1 MIKLGSLVSQVIP
14 AVSSVVSM
22 PTPPYDYTNQF
33 ISALSVSNYFYID
46 YATSLKAFSSLD
58 PNFLDRAEQA
68 YNNLP
73 SQAVSSPAQA
83 LIDQFE
89 KDKANGVVFSKH
101 DEDILTMFS
110 KMKAAHEMK
119 TQLEH
124 IHSLLPSDSF
134 PATSIYWH
142 LNDYDSIGS
151 RAAYAFSDYVS
162 GASYGMVSPVFQD
175 LIAEN
180 ESSMQT
186 LVNTGILNFNGMST
200 SDLNKLFGLENSNIG
215 FEQLLPLI
223 QSQGFDLNNISNL
236 NSLLA
241 NLGSL
246 NLGNL
251 NGIDLH
257 GLNLNGLQGLNW
269 NNLDLSHI
277 GNLASAAN
285 LASLF
290 GSSLSKITLV
300 QKVIMGVA
308 SGASFV
314 LSGMLMVLTKNLR
327 RKSTRKVIALVS
339 IMSVALFVIGGGII
353 AGIFMV

>member
-14 AVSSVVSM
+14 AVTSIAPM

-33 ISALSVSNYFYID
+33 ISALSVSNYFYVD
-46 YATSLKAFSSLD
+46 YSTSLKAFSSLD
-58 PNFLDRAEQA
+58 PSFLDRAEFA

-73 SQAVSSPAQA
+73 TQSVTSAAQV
-83 LIDQFE
+83 LVDQFE

-110 KMKAAHEMK
+110 KMKSAYEMK
-119 TQLEH
+119 TQLDH
-124 IHSLLPSDSF
+124 IYTQLPINSQASAAIYQHITTFNDLGNWAASSF
-134 PATSIYWH
+134 VQ
-142 LNDYDSIGS
+142 
-151 RAAYAFSDYVS
+151 YVYNPVN
-162 GASYGMVSPVFQD
+162 ASVSPVFQNLMD
-175 LIAEN
+175 EN
-180 ESSMQT
+180 GWAMQS
-186 LVNTGILNFNGMST
+186 LVDTGILNFNGMST
-200 SDLNKLFGLENSNIG
+200 ADLNRLFGLENSNIG
-215 FEQLLPLI
+215 FDQLLPLI

-236 NSLLA
+236 NALLS

-308 SGASFV
+308 SGASFI

-327 RKSTRKVIALVS
+327 RKSTRKVITLVS